1 MLKNNDWE
9 IPPPRELI
17 AHQINEMLG
26 ISRALQRD
34 VDLLVRT
41 TVRLDHSI
49 NAMREDLNTLWLSHG
64 DLRRRPEDLEAT
76 RGG

>member
-1 MLKNNDWE
+1 VLKNNDWE
-9 IPPPRELI
+9 IPPPLELI

-49 NAMREDLNTLWLSHG
+49 NAMREDLNTLVL
-64 DLRRRPEDLEAT
+64 
-76 RGG
+76 